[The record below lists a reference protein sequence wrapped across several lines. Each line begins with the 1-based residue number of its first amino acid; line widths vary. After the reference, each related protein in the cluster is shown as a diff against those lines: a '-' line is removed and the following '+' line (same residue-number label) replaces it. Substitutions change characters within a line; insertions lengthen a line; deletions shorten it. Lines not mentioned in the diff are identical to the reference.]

1 MFMSD
6 PLQIVSFILALVVS
20 ISIHEFSH
28 AWSANE
34 LGDPT
39 ARNLGRLT
47 LNPIKHFDP
56 LGALMIVFM
65 SISGWGIGWG
75 KPVPVNPFNLRTN
88 PRVGMGLTSAAGP
101 FSNLVLASLFAIPLR
116 MGLNVP
122 WLVWDF
128 LWVMVLVN
136 VSLALFNLI
145 PLPPLDGFNVLQGIL
160 ASFRTRWAYEWGDR
174 LDKLAPFGPV
184 LLLGLL
190 SLGWVTGFSPLG
202 WLLGQ
207 PLNAIASSS
216 SSGRQGPGPHQGR
229 DTASRKLV
237 TCHRKRS
244 GYIKGCPA
252 MTSNMP
258 ARCAWRWSG
267 RDIPNP
273 ICWRQRS
280 CTT

>member
-1 MFMSD
+1 MSD

-47 LNPIKHFDP
+47 LNPVKHFDP

-207 PLNAIASSS
+207 PLNAIL
-216 SSGRQGPGPHQGR
+216 GLLLGF
-229 DTASRKLV
+229 
-237 TCHRKRS
+237 
-244 GYIKGCPA
+244 
-252 MTSNMP
+252 
-258 ARCAWRWSG
+258 
-267 RDIPNP
+267 
-273 ICWRQRS
+273 
-280 CTT
+280 